1 VPSSPTRGYSLPE
14 LLVVLAIL
22 GIFFAV
28 AVPAYREL
36 VEQAMLRA
44 AADDVSTLFTRAR
57 GDAVLY
63 GVDVGVKWV
72 SVGGDVVFTIYRD
85 GNGNGITSADIAS
98 GRDPRVAGPVS
109 MKGRWTG
116 ISFSFIPGF
125 NGRDPNGDP
134 IGNLN
139 DPIRFG
145 RGSICTFSP
154 VGHAS
159 PGSIYLSD
167 AHHRQALVRVSPVS
181 SRIQIFDWHAGSRK
195 WVRRW

>member
-1 VPSSPTRGYSLPE
+1 MSSPTRAFSLTE
-14 LLVVLAIL
+14 LLVALAIL
-22 GIFFAV
+22 GSFFAV
-28 AVPAYREL
+28 GVPYFREL
-36 VEQAMLRA
+36 LAQATLRA
-44 AADDVSTLFTRAR
+44 ACHDVATLFTRAR
-57 GDAVLY
+57 GDAVFH

-72 SVGGDVVFTIYRD
+72 SVGGDVVFTIYKD

-98 GRDPRVAGPVS
+98 GRDIRLAGPVS
-109 MKGRWTG
+109 MKGRWTS
-116 ISFSFIPGF
+116 ISFSFVPGF

-134 IGNLN
+134 IGNVN

-154 VGHAS
+154 TGHAS

-167 AHHRQALVRVSPVS
+167 RHNRQALVRVSPVS
-181 SRIQIFDWHAGSRK
+181 SRIQIFDWQPGTRK